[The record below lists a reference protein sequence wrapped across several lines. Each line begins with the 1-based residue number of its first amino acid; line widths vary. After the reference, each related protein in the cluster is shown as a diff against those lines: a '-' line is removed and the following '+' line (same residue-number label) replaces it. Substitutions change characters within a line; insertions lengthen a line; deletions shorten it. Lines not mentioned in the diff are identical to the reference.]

1 MSSTPMISA
10 VASVVGDD
18 VNEARRIAALI
29 VNDSV
34 AFALLRDALKE
45 KKPKAEKPAKAEKP
59 EKPAK
64 AEKPKKTEKPKVVKK
79 KAEKPESSEDAPDAS
94 EYRLDSSDIDADKC
108 VGRTMSAVKTWKPH
122 VYREAQ
128 CGKETAEGDLCK
140 GCAAKAEK
148 FAADSKYNAWNG
160 RVTETPLD
168 HTHMLGTAWAEKTAP
183 VFLGDVVSSSAS
195 VAEEAP
201 AVAEPEPEKVI
212 AEKPEKAEKAEK
224 PEKAAA
230 KAAAAAAKAEKAA
243 AAAAEKAAK
252 AAAKEAEKAVKAA
265 AKAAKPEKA
274 EKPKKKVV
282 EAKVEVAEPTVA
294 GDLQCIDGTIFMIK
308 KGFVYEYNELSE
320 ETGDCVGKLRPDG
333 TVDGDAV
340 PEDDAADAESTSS

>member
-1 MSSTPMISA
+1 MISA

-45 KKPKAEKPAKAEKP
+45 KKPKAAKAEKP

-201 AVAEPEPEKVI
+201 EKAAVAAEPETEKVI
-212 AEKPEKAEKAEK
+212 AEKAEKAEK

-230 KAAAAAAKAEKAA
+230 KAAKDEKAAAKAEKAA

-252 AAAKEAEKAVKAA
+252 AAAKEAEKAAKAVKAA
-265 AKAAKPEKA
+265 AKAKPEKA

-340 PEDDAADAESTSS
+340 PEDDDAESTSS